1 MQIIL
6 KPFIRTLGLMILFSI
21 SACESKKDKSESAP
35 NIIIIYTDDQGTLD
49 AGCYGADDL
58 HTPNIDRLSRSGIR
72 FTQAYAH
79 TVCCPS
85 RAAMLTGRHPQ
96 RSGINNWTQ
105 NDAHAKKKGINM
117 PLGEITI
124 AEVLKEQGYSTGI
137 FGKWHLGAAVENG
150 PLEQGF
156 DEFYGFRGGF
166 IDNYAH
172 YFLHG
177 KGFHDLWNNKE
188 EIFERNRYF
197 PSLMTEKAI
206 QFIDKNKA
214 KPFFLYAAFNL
225 PHYPEQPDSLFIQY
239 NEGLKE
245 PRKSYANVISTVDDK
260 IGQIIDKLEE
270 LEIRNNT
277 IIFFMSDNGHSTE
290 ETTIKIDNHLSGLP
304 NGTNYCANGG
314 GGYTGKW
321 RGAKAGFLE
330 GGIRVPAII
339 SYPGHFPENETRD
352 QIITCMDF
360 LPTICEI
367 TGSKMPDH
375 VLDGYSLLPIIAS
388 ENAPSNHQVL
398 YFQWRDQWAIREG
411 KWKLIVN
418 GRDTTGKFSSHIEK
432 EERMET
438 PYLANLEA
446 DHPEEQN
453 FAAEYPE
460 IVERLTKLYTNWAAD
475 VNNTNYEDKKN

>member
-1 MQIIL
+1 MSSIL
-6 KPFIRTLGLMILFSI
+6 RLAIGLFLLSQLYSCTLQ
-21 SACESKKDKSESAP
+21 EEEKP

-49 AGCYGADDL
+49 VGSYGANDL
-58 HTPNIDRLSRSGIR
+58 HTPNIDRLSKTGIR

-85 RAAMLTGRHPQ
+85 RVAMLTGRHPQ
-96 RSGINNWTQ
+96 RSEINNWTQ
-105 NDAHAKKKGINM
+105 NDAHAEEKGINM
-117 PLGEITI
+117 PLSEVTI
-124 AEVLKEQGYSTGI
+124 AEILKENGYQTGI

-166 IDNYAH
+166 IDNYVH

-177 KGFHDLWNNKE
+177 MGFHDLWNNKE
-188 EIFERNRYF
+188 EIFERNKYF

-206 QFIDKNKA
+206 QFIDKNSKQS
-214 KPFFLYAAFNL
+214 FFLYAAFNL
-225 PHYPEQPDSLFIQY
+225 PHYPEQPDSTFLSYTKNLQ
-239 NEGLKE
+239 E
-245 PRKSYANVISTVDDK
+245 PRKSYAAVMATVDDK
-260 IGQIIDKLEE
+260 IGQILKKLDE

-277 IIFFMSDNGHSTE
+277 LVIFMSDNGHSTE
-290 ETTIKIDNHLSGLP
+290 ETKIRFDEHLSGIP
-304 NGTNYCANGG
+304 KGVNYCANGG
-314 GGYTGKW
+314 GGFTGKW

-352 QIITCMDF
+352 QIISCMDF

-367 TGSKMPDH
+367 TGSPVPDCT
-375 VLDGYSLLPIIAS
+375 LDGHNLLPIIES
-388 ENAPSNHQVL
+388 KNAPSEHEVL
-398 YFQWRDQWAIREG
+398 YFQWRDQWAVREG

-418 GRDTTGKFSSHIEK
+418 GRDTTGKFSPHSQKVEK
-432 EERMET
+432 MES

-446 DHPEEQN
+446 ENPEEKN
-453 FAAEYPE
+453 YATEYPE
-460 IVERLTKLYTNWAAD
+460 TVERLTKLYNDW
-475 VNNTNYEDKKN
+475 NNQVFESK